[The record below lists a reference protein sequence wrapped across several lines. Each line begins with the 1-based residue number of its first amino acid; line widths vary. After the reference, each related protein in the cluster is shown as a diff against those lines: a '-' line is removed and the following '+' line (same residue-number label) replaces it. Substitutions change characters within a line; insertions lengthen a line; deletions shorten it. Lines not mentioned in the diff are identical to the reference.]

1 MGLGP
6 QDYREGAK
14 ARLED
19 ARALYDKKQWVGSVY
34 VAGRAAQAML
44 RSLLARGGNMEV
56 GHDLRHHVKRVR
68 SLGMLQ
74 RDGDEQIE
82 DAVNELVVIWRNDL
96 RFSGERRFRQLL
108 MQVGRHKR
116 IGSRRVGG
124 DAAKANARSL
134 MNAAE
139 AVVSRGERIWKR
151 STKS

>member
-19 ARALYDKKQWVGSVY
+19 AQALFDKSQWVGSVY

-44 RSLLARGGNMEV
+44 RSLIARRGSLEV
-56 GHDLRHHVKRVR
+56 GHDLRDHVKQVR
-68 SLGMLQ
+68 ALGMMR

-82 DAVNELVVIWRNDL
+82 DAVNELVVVWRNDL

-108 MQVGRHKR
+108 TQVGRHKR
-116 IGSRRVGG
+116 IGSRRIGG
-124 DAAKANARSL
+124 DPAKANARSL
-134 MNAAE
+134 INAAE

-151 STKS
+151 SKRS